1 MRLMKKLT
9 LLVVGLVA
17 LVAVTYA
24 ITTAAVNRYNVHQKQ
39 KQAQAVQMVTK
50 AQADQEVADVKQS
63 AASEYVSLQASYNN
77 AVTECQKGVTAYA
90 KLATL
95 TKVLPAA
102 PACPAPAK

>member
-1 MRLMKKLT
+1 MKKLL

-17 LVAVTYA
+17 LVA
-24 ITTAAVNRYNVHQKQ
+24 ISAAVGTVASDRYQTHQKQ
-39 KQAQAVQMVTK
+39 KQAQAVPMVTK
-50 AQADQEVADVKQS
+50 AQADQEIADVKQATS
-63 AASEYVSLQASYNN
+63 GEYASLQAAYNN
-77 AVTECQKGVTAYA
+77 AVTECQKGATAYA